1 VDHQLRRTR
10 LAERLPDLE
19 VDAVLIT
26 NLPNVRYLSGFTGTN
41 GQVLVSGTTATF
53 FTDGR
58 YTERARHEA
67 PDVECVTYGSSI
79 DDELAGRCQ
88 SVGASRLG
96 FEARSVTVR
105 EHERLAKALG
115 GLRLIPLDDAVER
128 LRWVKD
134 PEELELLRGAQTATD
149 GAFEEI
155 LEFLAVGQSE
165 RQVAQELERLL
176 RRDGADGL
184 SFDSIVGF
192 GDHAAQPHHEPCHR
206 LLEEGD
212 VIKMDF
218 GALRGG
224 YHADFTRTVAFGE
237 PAAELKKVHDVVRE
251 AQQAGIDAIAPGV
264 TGAVVDR
271 ASRSLIADAGYG
283 DAFVHGLGHGVGLEI
298 HEGPRLGREFEDP
311 LPEGAVVTVEP
322 GIYLPGLGGVRI
334 EDMIEV
340 TEEGGRALSAA
351 TRELIEL

>member
-10 LAERLPDLE
+10 LAERLPDLQ

-26 NLPNVRYLSGFTGTN
+26 HLPNVRYLTGFTGTN
-41 GQVLVSGTTATF
+41 GQVLLSGTTTF

-67 PDVECVTYGSSI
+67 PDVECVTYRSSI
-79 DDELAGRCQ
+79 DHDLLSRCRAE
-88 SVGASRLG
+88 GIGRLG
-96 FEARSVTVR
+96 FEARTVTVH
-105 EHERLAKALG
+105 EHARLQESLG
-115 GLRLIPLDDAVER
+115 GLDLVPLDDAVER
-128 LRWVKD
+128 LRWIKD
-134 PEELELLRGAQTATD
+134 AEELELLRGAQAATD
-149 GAFEEI
+149 RAFEEI

-206 LLEEGD
+206 LVEEGD

-218 GALRGG
+218 GALRDG

-237 PAAELKKVHDVVRE
+237 PPAELKKVHDVVRE
-251 AQQAGIDAIAPGV
+251 AQQAGIDAIGPGV
-264 TGAVVDR
+264 TGTEVDR
-271 ASRSLIADAGYG
+271 TARSLIAEAGYG

-298 HEGPRLGREFEDP
+298 HEGPRLGREFQDP
-311 LPEGAVVTVEP
+311 LPIGAVVTVEP

-334 EDMIEV
+334 EDMIVV
-340 TEEGGRALSAA
+340 TEDGGQALSTA